1 MSGIDLHIPTFPLRG
16 SSLIEASAGTGKTFT
31 IALLYTR
38 LILQHG
44 TEQAFSRALSPAD
57 ILVVTFTDAA
67 TQELKDRIR
76 QRLVEAAACFM
87 QDPASAVHHP
97 EDPLHQI
104 RADYAPEQWLT
115 CARLLQL
122 AAQSMDESAIS
133 TIHSWCYRMLREHA
147 FDSGSLFTQN
157 LITDQAELL
166 AELIRDYWRI
176 HFYSLGTAAA
186 SLILSE
192 FASPEM
198 LLKAI
203 QPLLRRIESQL
214 TYAGQPL
221 AADTD
226 IRLILES
233 FTAKAI
239 ERARLEQQAR
249 DLWHADLKTLNA
261 LLQALRP
268 SLNGSRFRRKKED
281 ADFDQMLEDLAS
293 WSQGAPAPNELKYLA
308 EGEIPLSGGKKAP
321 PQPQH
326 PALAAIGELLNI
338 DADDESSTAPTLRA
352 HLLSHASRWMQLR
365 LKAALLER
373 AELGFDDLL
382 QQLDKALGSDQ
393 GEHLAATLR
402 RQYPVAMIDE
412 FQDTDPLQY
421 RIFNRIYEVEQNQ
434 QDTALIMIGDPKQA
448 IYSFRG
454 ADIHTYLKAREATEG
469 RHFNLKTNYRSTQAV
484 VKAVNTLFQQAESF
498 AEGAFHFKVE
508 DDNPVPFVEVDAK
521 GRDEQLIL
529 DDQPANALTWWMLT
543 DDDPLISVSDYRNRM
558 AQSCAS
564 QLVQW
569 LNQAGN
575 HKSGF
580 RQDDQLTPLQPADIA
595 ILVRGRSEADAIR
608 KALSARALASVY
620 LSDRESV
627 FSTQEARDMLVWLR
641 ACAEPGDD
649 RKLRAAL
656 ATPSLELP
664 LTRLDQ
670 LNRDELIWES
680 ETEHFRTFSRLW
692 YSQGVLPML
701 RRLMQVYELPQ
712 RLLSKPEGERSLT
725 NLLHLAEWL
734 QQSSVQQEGEQGLI
748 RHLAEQLEETS
759 EEQILRLESDADLIK
774 VVTIH
779 KSKGLEYPLVMLPF
793 ISSWREVDGKTTE
806 VAIQEPNVQRLEIAG
821 SKLAADAWR
830 SADRER
836 QAEDMRLL
844 YVALTRARH
853 ALWLGI
859 APLKVGNS
867 KSCDLHK
874 SAIGYLLQGR
884 EKIEP
889 DSLNNRLNELCQ
901 LSEHIQLT
909 CAPDI
914 RDQTF
919 TPPALQALQPA
930 QTATRSPREFWWIAS
945 YSALQYS
952 SLQHSALQYS
962 AHQTGAQHEA
972 VDPADGTIPDEPEN
986 AIQATQDEEHEVS
999 KADRVLNQPDTGEQQ
1014 LHRFHRGPNPGTFL
1028 HGLLEWA
1035 VAEGLEQ
1042 AANDDSAR
1050 RDMLARRCQIRGWD
1064 GWIDP
1069 LDSWLKRF
1077 LNTEFRLE
1085 SADNPVVFRL
1095 TDLTQCQAEMEFMFA
1110 SHQVSTHA
1118 LDNLCRQHLLPSQAR
1133 PALLPNTINGMLKG
1147 FIDLVFEHQG
1157 RYYVADW
1164 KSNHLGPDDQA
1175 YIREAIHN
1183 AVLEKRYDVQYAL
1196 YLLALHRLLKT
1207 RLTDYNYERDMGGAL
1222 YFFLRGSDAPS
1233 QGLLFD
1239 KPPAEF
1245 INAIDQLFRI
1255 S

>member
-1 MSGIDLHIPTFPLRG
+1 MSGLDLHIPTFPLRG

-44 TEQAFSRALSPAD
+44 AEQAFARALSPAD

-87 QDPASAVHHP
+87 DDPTTAVNNP
-97 EDPLHQI
+97 QDPLHQI
-104 RADYAPEQWLT
+104 RADYPPEQWLT
-115 CARLLQL
+115 CSRLLQL

-147 FDSGSLFTQN
+147 FDSGSLFSQN
-157 LITDQAELL
+157 LITDQSELL
-166 AELIRDYWRI
+166 GELIRDYWRI
-176 HFYSLGTAAA
+176 HFYPLGTAAA
-186 SLILSE
+186 SLILGE
-192 FASPEM
+192 FATPEA
-198 LLKAI
+198 LLRAV
-203 QPLLRRIESQL
+203 QPLLRRAESQL

-221 AADTD
+221 ASDTN
-226 IRLILES
+226 IQGIIGEYA
-233 FTAKAI
+233 AKAI
-239 ERARLEQQAR
+239 EKARIEQQAR
-249 DLWHADLKTLNA
+249 ALWQIHQADLNA
-261 LLQALRP
+261 LLHELRP
-268 SLNGSRFRRKKED
+268 HLNGNSFRRKKED
-281 ADFDQMLEDLAS
+281 DDFNQLLDDLAS
-293 WSQGAPAPNELKYLA
+293 WSEGASAPNELKRLA
-308 EGEIPLSGGKKAP
+308 QGAIPLSGGKKAP

-326 PALAAIGELLNI
+326 PALAAIGELVSL
-338 DADDESSTAPTLRA
+338 DTGDEESTVPSLRA
-352 HLLSHASRWMQLR
+352 HLLSHASRWMQQR
-365 LKAALLER
+365 LKTALLER

-382 QQLDKALGSDQ
+382 QQLDKALGSEQ

-421 RIFNRIYEVEQNQ
+421 RIFNRIYRVEQNQ

-454 ADIHTYLKAREATEG
+454 ADIHTYLQARTATEG

-484 VKAVNTLFQQAESF
+484 VEAVNTLFRHAEAF
-498 AEGAFHFKVE
+498 PEGAFHFREE
-508 DDNPVPFVEVDAK
+508 DDNPVPFIEVDAK
-521 GRDEQLIL
+521 GRDEQLLL
-529 DDQPANALTWWMLT
+529 DNKPAQALTWWMLT
-543 DDDPLISVSDYRNRM
+543 DDDNPAVASTQFRKRM

-564 QLVQW
+564 QLVEW
-569 LNQAGN
+569 LNQARTDEEGL
-575 HKSGF
+575 SQEGLCQAGF
-580 RQDDQLTPLQPADIA
+580 LKEGRHTPLKPADIA
-595 ILVRGRSEADAIR
+595 ILVRGRGEADAIR
-608 KALSARALASVY
+608 KALSERGLASVY

-627 FSTQEARDMLVWLR
+627 FSTQEAQDILIWLR
-641 ACAEPGDD
+641 ACAEPADD

-656 ATPSLELP
+656 ATSSLDLP
-664 LTRLDQ
+664 LSRLDQ
-670 LNRDELIWES
+670 LNRDELTWES

-712 RLLSKPEGERSLT
+712 RLLIRADGERRLT

-734 QQSSVQQEGEQGLI
+734 QQASVQQEGEQGLI

-793 ISSWREVDGKTTE
+793 ISSWREVDGKTSE
-806 VAIQEPNVQRLEIAG
+806 VTIQEPGYQRLEIAG
-821 SKLAADAWR
+821 NKKAASAWQT
-830 SADRER
+830 ADRDR

-853 ALWLGI
+853 ALWLGV
-859 APLKVGNS
+859 APLRVGNS
-867 KSCDLHK
+867 KNCDLHK

-884 EKIEP
+884 NRI
-889 DSLNNRLNELCQ
+889 DADLLNSTLEQLCQ
-901 LSEHIQLT
+901 QSEHIQLQP
-909 CAPDI
+909 APEPSAQ
-914 RDQTF
+914 RF
-919 TPPALQALQPA
+919 TPPALEALQPA
-930 QTATRSPREFWWIAS
+930 LIAERSPREFWWIAS
-945 YSALQYS
+945 YSALK
-952 SLQHSALQYS
+952 
-962 AHQTGAQHEA
+962 TGVQLDSEPTDAA
-972 VDPADGTIPDEPEN
+972 VPDEPEN

-999 KADRVLNQPDTGEQQ
+999 KADRASSQPADNDQQ

-1035 VAEGLEQ
+1035 VAEGFEQ
-1042 AANDDSAR
+1042 ATLNDEAR
-1050 RDMLARRCQIRGWD
+1050 REMLARRCQIRGWEA
-1064 GWIDP
+1064 WIDP
-1069 LDSWLKRF
+1069 LDRWLKHF
-1077 LNTEFRLE
+1077 ISTEFRLE
-1085 SADNPVVFRL
+1085 SGDQLVTFRL
-1095 TDLTQCQAEMEFMFA
+1095 TDLTECQAEMEFMFA
-1110 SHQVSTHA
+1110 SHQVTTQA
-1118 LDNLCRQHLLPSQAR
+1118 LDSLCRQHLLPGHAR

-1175 YIREAIHN
+1175 YTREAIHN

-1207 RLTDYNYERDMGGAL
+1207 RLRDYDYERDMGGAL
-1222 YFFLRGSDAPS
+1222 YFFLRGSNAPS

-1245 INAIDQLFRI
+1245 ISAIDQLFRI
-1255 S
+1255 N